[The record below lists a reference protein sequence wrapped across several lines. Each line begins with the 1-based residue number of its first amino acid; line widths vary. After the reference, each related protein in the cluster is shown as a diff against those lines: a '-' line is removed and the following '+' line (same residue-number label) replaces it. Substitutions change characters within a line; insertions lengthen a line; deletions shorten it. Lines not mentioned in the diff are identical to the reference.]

1 METAVVAAIVTGAFS
16 IIVALIQKMA
26 KANQRDHGHVV
37 WLLQRIERKVDRH
50 MGDKDAH
57 L

>member
-1 METAVVAAIVTGAFS
+1 MPEQVWIALIGGAFAV
-16 IIVALIQKMA
+16 IVALIQRMA

-37 WLLQRIERKVDRH
+37 WLLQRIERKVDKH

-57 L
+57 S